1 METDK
6 KIFRFW
12 LVIAAG
18 SLVIGLAFFIFTI
31 FTFDNK
37 LHVWFCDVGQGDAI
51 FIRTPQRHDVLVD
64 GGPDNRVLGCLSRAM
79 PFWDR
84 TIELM
89 VLTHPQ
95 ADHLTGLVEVLRRY
109 RVQKI
114 LTTNAGADTA
124 IFRSWKNE
132 LEQEHAQGAGIYFPQ
147 KDQVIGLGA
156 VKMAVGWPDD
166 GNSFDHFAGDL
177 NETAIVT
184 KLIYGD
190 FCLWLTSDV
199 PYHILERAITG
210 SCGVLKVA
218 HHGSKTGTSPT
229 LLDMTRP
236 QLAVILVG
244 AKNSY
249 GHPAG
254 EILQLLADK
263 QIKILRTDLA
273 GEIEV
278 VSDGKGWRVEV
289 SH

>member
-12 LVIAAG
+12 LFIAAG
-18 SLVIGLAFFIFTI
+18 SLALGLAFFVFTI
-31 FTFDNK
+31 VTFDNK

-64 GGPDNRVLGCLSRAM
+64 GGPDNKVLGCLSQAM

-95 ADHLTGLVEVLRRY
+95 ADHLTGLVEVLRRFK
-109 RVQKI
+109 VQKI
-114 LTTNAGADTA
+114 LATNAVADTA
-124 IFRSWKNE
+124 IFRFWKGE
-132 LEQEHAQGAGIYFPQ
+132 LAQAEVQGTVRYFPQ
-147 KDQVIGLGA
+147 KDEVIGLGA
-156 VKMAVGWPDD
+156 VKMAVVWPDD
-166 GNSFDHFAGDL
+166 GNSFGNFAGDL
-177 NETAIVT
+177 NETAIVI
-184 KLIYGD
+184 KLVYGD
-190 FCLWLTSDV
+190 VCLWLTSDV
-199 PYHILERAITG
+199 PYHILERVITG
-210 SCGVLKVA
+210 SCGVFKVA
-218 HHGSKTGTSPT
+218 HHGSKTGTSPA
-229 LLDMTRP
+229 LLNIIRP

-254 EILQLLADK
+254 EILQFLADQ
-263 QIKILRTDLA
+263 QIKTLRTDLA

-278 VSDGKGWRVEV
+278 VSDGKSWRLK
-289 SH
+289 